1 MSNGLQFSGGETSLE
16 IARRQSYQV
25 APLAG
30 HKRAAA
36 TNAPYNGDDV
46 LLESMPLEAAR
57 ASSPPSGRF
66 SASRIHPGP
75 GEQRENQQRATPV
88 AAAAPGSSK
97 NPLLLLSNPR
107 YGLPPAL
114 TANFAALGVNRIY
127 PWQASCLLA
136 RGLLS
141 GERHLVYTAP
151 TGGGKSLVADVLLLK
166 RVIENP
172 TRKAILVLPYVALV
186 QEKLKWLRHIVEN
199 VEKHLPAQDEDDH
212 SFPPRKWKKLEKSI
226 RVTGF
231 FGGSRTTATWAD
243 TDIAVCTIEKANSLI
258 NSAIEECSIGDLGV
272 VVLDELHMLDDEHR
286 GYLLELMVTKLLLLQ
301 QDIQIVGMSATLS
314 NTEMLAQWINA
325 KFYISNYRPVPID
338 EYLVYENAIY
348 PAATSRQLFQTASKL
363 TTAMSTSLHNT
374 IPPQRLI
381 DPSSFKELSNAA
393 TNAMVALAVET
404 AAGGY
409 GALVFCG
416 SRQGCQIHAATIS
429 EAMPSPAETDEL
441 GKRLDLLA
449 ELRSLSCGLDPVL
462 QSTIIK
468 GTGFHHAGMTTEERE
483 LIAHAYDHGVLRVLV
498 ATCSLAAGVNLPAR
512 RVIING
518 ARMGR
523 ELVGPAMLRQM
534 CGRAG
539 RKGKDDA
546 GETYLICVK
555 ADLEAVC
562 DLLDADMPAIESC
575 LAPEKR
581 GLKRAL
587 LEAIAT
593 GLVSGCEAIK
603 EYVRCTLL
611 WRTLDKKLVYS
622 IMKSALQELI
632 DEQLLVLKEDE
643 AYEATQLGQAVVASA
658 FSPEDGLFVHEELKR
673 ALRAFVMDGDLHVF
687 YMFTPLQ
694 ATTGMPI
701 DWQIFR
707 DQLDR
712 LDESGLR
719 ALQFIGVQ
727 PGFVNTMSV
736 SITVSFL
743 FNMNRI
749 LIPDRVQ
756 SGASLKETTP
766 EQFNQARIY
775 RRAYTAFQLRDISNE
790 VPLSTIAQRYRIP
803 RGTVQTLAQ
812 QCHGFAAGIVKFC
825 QRMNWGMLATVLDH
839 MRDRLEAGARADLL
853 EMAQVTYVKSW
864 TARLLRDNGFPNLRA
879 LAEANPKDL
888 VPVLMMVN
896 PRKTRESQLYP
907 TEAERYSAKLLA
919 KAETIVGS
927 ATKIWGSKAIHIRLS
942 QHQLPLIH
950 KVTKHNIRCTAIQ
963 ALAERCVSSNTPF
976 AHRGVSVGSGVAVRN
991 INTGDVEIEVMVD
1004 EIHSAISG
1012 RTGWSVDAAVREG
1025 GVGHVLSTPRGGE
1038 GITKLGDVDIVT
1050 IRQEEGQDLVRVRI
1064 EPALDGLQRACIF
1077 EPAGGVAQ
1085 LQDAVIRDGVV
1096 GLGLQVPD
1104 AHIQLR
1110 GNVDILILLGQGPDE
1125 SRVVRAHKGYV
1136 RVGPITEVGIAVAD
1150 SRCGRGR

>member
-1 MSNGLQFSGGETSLE
+1 MSTGLQSSGFETSLE
-16 IARRQSYQV
+16 IARRQTYQV
-25 APLAG
+25 TPLAG
-30 HKRAAA
+30 HKRPA
-36 TNAPYNGDDV
+36 TTYAPNNGDDV
-46 LLESMPLEAAR
+46 LLESTPLEAAR
-57 ASSPPSGRF
+57 VSSAPSGRF
-66 SASRIHPGP
+66 LASRIHLGP
-75 GEQRENQQRATPV
+75 GEQREDQQRAKPV
-88 AAAAPGSSK
+88 AAAAPGSSQ
-97 NPLLLLSNPR
+97 NPLLSLSNLR

-114 TANFAALGVNRIY
+114 TANFAALGVDRIY

-186 QEKLKWLRHIVEN
+186 QEKLKWLRRIVEN
-199 VEKHLPAQDEDDH
+199 VEKHLPDQDEEDC
-212 SFPPRKWKKLEKSI
+212 SFPPRKRWKKLQKSI

-325 KFYISNYRPVPID
+325 KFYISTYRPVPID

-348 PAATSRQLFQTASKL
+348 PAATSRELFQTASKL
-363 TTAMSTSLHNT
+363 TAAVSTSLHNT

-381 DPSSFKELSNAA
+381 DPSSSKELSNAA

-404 AAGGY
+404 ATGGY

-429 EAMPSPAETDEL
+429 EAMPNPADTDEL
-441 GKRLDLLA
+441 GRRLDLLA

-462 QSTIIK
+462 QTTIIK

-483 LIAHAYDHGVLRVLV
+483 LIAHAYDQGVLRVLV

-611 WRTLDKKLVYS
+611 CRTLEKKLAYS

-643 AYEATQLGQAVVASA
+643 AYEATQLGQAIVASA

-694 ATTGMPI
+694 ATAGMPI

-707 DQLDR
+707 DQLDG

-727 PGFVNTMSV
+727 PGFVNTM
-736 SITVSFL
+736 
-743 FNMNRI
+743 
-749 LIPDRVQ
+749 VQ

-766 EQFNQARIY
+766 EQLNQARIY

-790 VPLSTIAQRYRIP
+790 VPLSTIALRYRIP

-825 QRMNWGMLATVLDH
+825 QRMNWGMLAAVLDH

-853 EMAQVTYVKSW
+853 EMAQVTFVKSW

-879 LAEANPKDL
+879 LAEAQPKDL
-888 VPVLMMVN
+888 VPILMMVN
-896 PRKTRESQLYP
+896 PRKTRENQLYP

-919 KAETIVGS
+919 KAETIVAS
-927 ATKIWGSKAIHIRLS
+927 ATKIWE
-942 QHQLPLIH
+942 QEMQ
-950 KVTKHNIRCTAIQ
+950 
-963 ALAERCVSSNTPF
+963 
-976 AHRGVSVGSGVAVRN
+976 
-991 INTGDVEIEVMVD
+991 VELE
-1004 EIHSAISG
+1004 A
-1012 RTGWSVDAAVREG
+1012 
-1025 GVGHVLSTPRGGE
+1025 
-1038 GITKLGDVDIVT
+1038 
-1050 IRQEEGQDLVRVRI
+1050 
-1064 EPALDGLQRACIF
+1064 
-1077 EPAGGVAQ
+1077 
-1085 LQDAVIRDGVV
+1085 
-1096 GLGLQVPD
+1096 
-1104 AHIQLR
+1104 
-1110 GNVDILILLGQGPDE
+1110 
-1125 SRVVRAHKGYV
+1125 
-1136 RVGPITEVGIAVAD
+1136 
-1150 SRCGRGR
+1150 